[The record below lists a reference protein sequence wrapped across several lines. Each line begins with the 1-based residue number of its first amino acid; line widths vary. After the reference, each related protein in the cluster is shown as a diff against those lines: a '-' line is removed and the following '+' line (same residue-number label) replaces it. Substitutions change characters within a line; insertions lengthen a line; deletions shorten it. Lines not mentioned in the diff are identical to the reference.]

1 MSGVGSAPSGASK
14 PKRVGGVNYDAVLDR
29 RIDDKRHER
38 ERAYK
43 ESGGAEARPVA
54 VSSTFDAFQR
64 MAAGLEGRKI
74 ADKIADPNRPTWE
87 QYKKDNEDK
96 LDMVGVDAKKMAEYR
111 AQLDRDRESKLSG
124 SKRKTSAAISD
135 GESSVES
142 TEKKSKKR
150 KSKKSNKKSSKKKSK
165 VCVSCSY
172 HGECYGH
179 HNHAIYIFFRSI
191 KIKSQETAL
200 IVVRLHRETR
210 EGLVILP
217 LGSVIF

>member
-1 MSGVGSAPSGASK
+1 MSGAGSAPAGALK
-14 PKRVGGVNYDAVLDR
+14 PKRVGGVNYEAVLDR

-43 ESGGAEARPVA
+43 ESGSGDARPVA

-96 LDMVGVDAKKMAEYR
+96 LDMVGTDVKKMAEYR

-124 SKRKTSAAISD
+124 SKRKTTSAAISD
-135 GESSVES
+135 DESSAES
-142 TEKKSKKR
+142 TEKKSKKK
-150 KSKKSNKKSSKKKSK
+150 KSKKSSKKSSKKKSK
-165 VCVSCSY
+165 VR
-172 HGECYGH
+172 
-179 HNHAIYIFFRSI
+179 F
-191 KIKSQETAL
+191 
-200 IVVRLHRETR
+200 
-210 EGLVILP
+210 
-217 LGSVIF
+217 